1 MRNRNSRTS
10 LRRRNRLADPMQ
22 EFDGLPAELR
32 NWLTTATLPW
42 APKSALKAYRKA
54 VSKTGSGKEAVDELN
69 RIQSRLLKKDCRK
82 VWGEHHPNSHLQ
94 SW

>member
-10 LRRRNRLADPMQ
+10 LRRLNRLADPMQ

-42 APKSALKAYRKA
+42 GPKSALKAYRKA
-54 VSKTGSGKEAVDELN
+54 VSKMGNPDDAVDELY
-69 RIQSRLLKKDCRK
+69 RIRWRLLKKDCRK
-82 VWGEHHPNSHLQ
+82 VWGKNHPSAVD
-94 SW
+94 